1 MCVKG
6 KIEFLFFPLN
16 IFFLKIRI
24 WTIKWEFYLNKVRMN
39 INDCLK
45 FKKYLSLT
53 YNFFMANISQFYG
66 CE

>member
-1 MCVKG
+1 MGV
-6 KIEFLFFPLN
+6 LF
-16 IFFLKIRI
+16 KQGQDEY
-24 WTIKWEFYLNKVRMN
+24 KY
-39 INDCLK
+39 DCLK